1 MIRIARTAVLG
12 LLTVFVSFTLN
23 GCTKEEVSAQT
34 SRDSAAPVTVATVT
48 QRDVPVQIR
57 SIASVEAFLTVTIKS
72 RVAGQLQRVHVS
84 PGQEVKKGDPL
95 FEIDPRPFE
104 IALKEAQA
112 QLERDS
118 AMAKNAQIDSQRMS
132 GLLAQNAATRE
143 EADKMRFAFEAAEAT
158 VRADQAAIEN
168 ANLRIEYAKIRSP
181 IDGRAGSFMSDLG
194 NVLKADETE
203 LVVINQVR
211 PIYVTFNVPEV
222 DLQQVRKYLQSGQPP
237 AVHVVIPPD
246 EEPTESGKLSFIDNT
261 VDKET
266 GTIRLK
272 ATFANEDRRLWPGTF
287 VQAIMDL
294 TVETGAVLVP
304 SRAVQTGQNGLY
316 VFVVQDDMT
325 AQMRPVKVRRTIGE
339 ESLLEPGAIEAGQRV
354 VTDGHLRVKP
364 GAKVQIKQTSSTAPT
379 TEPSKPAL
387 QGRVIHDFEQDPGL
401 KARLVA
407 RDHTTPP

>member
-1 MIRIARTAVLG
+1 
-12 LLTVFVSFTLN
+12 
-23 GCTKEEVSAQT
+23 
-34 SRDSAAPVTVATVT
+34 
-48 QRDVPVQIR
+48 
-57 SIASVEAFLTVTIKS
+57 
-72 RVAGQLQRVHVS
+72 
-84 PGQEVKKGDPL
+84 
-95 FEIDPRPFE
+95 
-104 IALKEAQA
+104 
-112 QLERDS
+112 
-118 AMAKNAQIDSQRMS
+118 
-132 GLLAQNAATRE
+132 
-143 EADKMRFAFEAAEAT
+143 MRFAFEAAEAT

-168 ANLRIEYAKIRSP
+168 ANLQIEYAKIRSP

-325 AQMRPVKVRRTIGE
+325 AQMRSVKVRRTIGE
-339 ESLLEPGAIEAGQRV
+339 ESLLEPGAVEPGQRV
-354 VTDGHLRVKP
+354 VTDGHLRIKP
-364 GAKVQIKQTSSTAPT
+364 GAKVQIKQTSSTGPT
-379 TEPSKPAL
+379 TEQSKPAL
-387 QGRVIHDFEQDPGL
+387 QGRGIHDFGQDPGL

-407 RDHTTPP
+407 RDHTTLP